1 MRWAKLLFSVA
12 ALLLVGQA
20 RSWAQESV
28 PVSGKLGG
36 QLFFRGGAAFLTGGG
51 RGGEVFTDAA
61 GFGGLTN
68 DETVGFSAGF
78 GLDIP
83 LMKDPW
89 FGNTILGEVLLDYG
103 QFSRKRV
110 WQTTSLLA
118 GTPTLSDVTV
128 NQLAIVGAPKYRI
141 DMGQLRP
148 WVIPVG
154 MAFLV
159 NSPPTND
166 TTYLDLGL
174 HFGVGVD
181 YLLTE
186 DISIGIDWRYNLNF
200 NFTNSS
206 SGDFMTTGLYV
217 GFNF

>member
-1 MRWAKLLFSVA
+1 
-12 ALLLVGQA
+12 
-20 RSWAQESV
+20 
-28 PVSGKLGG
+28 
-36 QLFFRGGAAFLTGGG
+36 
-51 RGGEVFTDAA
+51 
-61 GFGGLTN
+61 
-68 DETVGFSAGF
+68 
-78 GLDIP
+78 
-83 LMKDPW
+83 MKDSW
-89 FGNTILGEVLLDYG
+89 FDNTILGEVLIDYG
-103 QFSRKRV
+103 QFSD
-110 WQTTSLLA
+110 QTVVQATSVIVGA
-118 GTPTLSDVTV
+118 PTLSDVTV

-141 DMGQLRP
+141 EMGQLRP
-148 WVIPVG
+148 WIIPVG
-154 MAFLV
+154 MAFFV

-174 HFGVGVD
+174 HFGLGVD